1 MRARRFAA
9 TFARQWT
16 ARERKLAVL
25 LTAAA
30 CVALAAAVP
39 TFVGLYWLRILTS
52 IFMFAAFTQSINIMA
67 GFVGYSAFGNV
78 VFFGLGAYGTAVAI
92 VKFHW
97 AYPAAL
103 AAGLAACTVLVL
115 TVGPPVL
122 RLRGHYFAIATLG
135 LNETMKAIV
144 VNLTGLTGGGMGL
157 SLPIPN
163 ETVGI
168 SARNF
173 YWMFLTLTVAASLVA
188 LLMRTT
194 RFGYACRAI
203 LANEEGAESLGI
215 NTTFYKTAAWLVS
228 ALIAGLAGG
237 IYALW
242 VGYIDT
248 PSVFDMTIAVKG
260 FVMFL
265 IGGGGT
271 VLGPLIGAV
280 LVELATNLTWSN
292 LLKYHLAVL
301 GIIIMTAAV
310 LIPRRIPQRAME
322 GLLQALALKRTKL

>member
-1 MRARRFAA
+1 
-9 TFARQWT
+9 
-16 ARERKLAVL
+16 
-25 LTAAA
+25 
-30 CVALAAAVP
+30 
-39 TFVGLYWLRILTS
+39 
-52 IFMFAAFTQSINIMA
+52 
-67 GFVGYSAFGNV
+67 
-78 VFFGLGAYGTAVAI
+78 
-92 VKFHW
+92 
-97 AYPAAL
+97 
-103 AAGLAACTVLVL
+103 
-115 TVGPPVL
+115 
-122 RLRGHYFAIATLG
+122 
-135 LNETMKAIV
+135 
-144 VNLTGLTGGGMGL
+144 
-157 SLPIPN
+157 
-163 ETVGI
+163 
-168 SARNF
+168 
-173 YWMFLTLTVAASLVA
+173 MFLTLTVAAILVA

-194 RFGYACRAI
+194 PFGYACRAI

-280 LVELATNLTWSN
+280 LVELATNLTWSH

-322 GLLQALALKRTKL
+322 GLLQTLALKRTKL

>member
-1 MRARRFAA
+1 VEARRFAA
-9 TFARQWT
+9 IVARQWT
-16 ARERKLAVL
+16 TRERISAVL

-30 CVALAAAVP
+30 CVALAVAAP
-39 TFVGLYWLRILTS
+39 AFLGLYWLRILTS
-52 IFMFAAFTQSINIMA
+52 IFMFAAFAQSINIMA

-78 VFFGLGAYGTAVAI
+78 VFFGLGAYGTAVAM

-97 AYPAAL
+97 PYPAAL
-103 AAGLAACTVLVL
+103 AAGLLPCVLLVL

-135 LNETMKAIV
+135 LNETMKAVV

-163 ETVGI
+163 ETVEI

-173 YWMFLTLTVAASLVA
+173 YWMFLTLNVAAILIA

-203 LANEEGAESLGI
+203 LANEEAAESLGI

-228 ALIAGLAGG
+228 ALLAGLAGG

-280 LVELATNLTWSN
+280 LVELATNLAWSN

-310 LIPRRIPQRAME
+310 LIPRRIPQRVMR
-322 GLLQALALKRTKL
+322 GLLKWSRR

>member
-1 MRARRFAA
+1 VEARRFAA
-9 TFARQWT
+9 IVARQWT
-16 ARERKLAVL
+16 TRERILAVL

-30 CVALAAAVP
+30 CVALAVAAP
-39 TFVGLYWLRILTS
+39 AFLGLYWLRILTS
-52 IFMFAAFTQSINIMA
+52 IFMFAAFAQSINIMA

-78 VFFGLGAYGTAVAI
+78 VFFGLGAYGTAVAM
-92 VKFHW
+92 VKFHLP
-97 AYPAAL
+97 YPAAL
-103 AAGLAACTVLVL
+103 AAGLLPCVLLVL

-163 ETVGI
+163 ETVEI

-173 YWMFLTLTVAASLVA
+173 YWMFLTLNVAAILVA

-203 LANEEGAESLGI
+203 LANEEAAESLGI

-228 ALIAGLAGG
+228 ARLAGLAGG

-271 VLGPLIGAV
+271 VLGPLIGAI
-280 LVELATNLTWSN
+280 LVELATNLAWSN

-310 LIPRRIPQRAME
+310 LIPRRIPQRVMR
-322 GLLQALALKRTKL
+322 GLLKWSRR